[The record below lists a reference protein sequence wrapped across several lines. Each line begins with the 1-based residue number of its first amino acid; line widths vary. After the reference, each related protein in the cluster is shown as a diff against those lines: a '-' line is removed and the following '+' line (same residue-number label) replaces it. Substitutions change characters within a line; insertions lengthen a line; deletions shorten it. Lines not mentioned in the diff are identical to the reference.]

1 MRGLNLTQN
10 TRMRSNGYFSMI
22 GDDLINPSTNSDLQ
36 ETYFNKRVSDYK
48 SSPTLKAKVKEY
60 LKDSSSGVYFNP
72 SWNKR
77 LAFDE
82 LGEVIAKSAFNTQG
96 TGIAW
101 QKLKQAKEDRS
112 AAISRLK
119 KDKRLNK
126 DVTNENLV
134 NDAISSGKL
143 LKTSG
148 VSGINDTQINELILS
163 AIKNIEEWVI
173 YQTIGDAYY
182 KEIQRRDAIQKEVDK
197 ELLKGDLKKLK
208 ALRSTIKFEDL
219 IDKIDEEIKTIEQAQ
234 KDAAN
239 RTEDERKA
247 KALADAEAK
256 ALADAIKKAEAEL
269 AAAKTDEE
277 KAAAQAK
284 LKGLKNSGSNGAGTG
299 LPKIAIYGGIAL
311 VVAIGAYFMFRKKD

>member
-1 MRGLNLTQN
+1 MRGLNLNKPSRLT
-10 TRMRSNGYFSMI
+10 SNRYFSMI
-22 GDDLINPSTNSDLQ
+22 GDDLITPTSSADLQ
-36 ETYFNKRVSDYK
+36 ESYFNARVQAEK
-48 SSPTLKAKVKEY
+48 TNPELKKKVKA
-60 LKDSSSGVYFNP
+60 LLQDAGSGVYFSP
-72 SWNKR
+72 SFKSNLALQDLIRMTAQSADNK
-77 LAFDE
+77 A
-82 LGEVIAKSAFNTQG
+82 G
-96 TGIAW
+96 TGKAW
-101 QKLKQAKEDRS
+101 DKLQQAKENRS
-112 AAISRLK
+112 NAISDLK
-119 KDKRLNK
+119 KLKPYNK
-126 DVTNENLV
+126 DLTNIN
-134 NDAISSGKL
+134 AI
-143 LKTSG
+143 
-148 VSGINDTQINELILS
+148 DE
-163 AIKNIEEWVI
+163 AIKNASFPSSLGNQRVKDYVTSAINNIYEWVI
-173 YQTIGDAYY
+173 YQTIGSAYY
-182 KEIQRRDAIQKEVDK
+182 SEIQRRMAIQAEVDR

-284 LKGLKNSGSNGAGTG
+284 LQGLKNSGSNGAGTG
-299 LPKIAIYGGIAL
+299 LPKMAIYGGIAL